1 MHAFKKKIK
10 IYIYFCNN
18 TVLLEGKKLIKA
30 VSSDIAETDNVP
42 QLMNDA

>member
-1 MHAFKKKIK
+1 MDAFKKKIK
-10 IYIYFCNN
+10 IFIYFCNN

-30 VSSDIAETDNVP
+30 VSSDITETDNMP

>member
-1 MHAFKKKIK
+1 MHLKKKKIF
-10 IYIYFCNN
+10 INFCNN

-30 VSSDIAETDNVP
+30 VSSDIAETDNMP